1 MADDKKTD
9 DKTSAPLPKKAPS
22 KPAAPAQSPL
32 EQAVSAFANG
42 FHVKDIERDLVRE
55 LQAVGITRLE
65 DLQGHR
71 LQAIRRALD
80 QTLRASAHRLL
91 AAAEPLRSKEK

>member
-1 MADDKKTD
+1 MQEAVG
-9 DKTSAPLPKKAPS
+9 SLEKAVES
-22 KPAAPAQSPL
+22 
-32 EQAVSAFANG
+32 FAND

-55 LQAVGITRLE
+55 LQAVGITSLE

-71 LQAIRRALD
+71 LHAIRRALD

-91 AAAEPLRSKEK
+91 AAAEPLRSKETKR